1 MHSMLVD
8 LAYSE
13 LVNKVMLSLPCYGC
27 DYFEFEDGSCAMH
40 KLLLLRN
47 HANNN
52 SIMPWL

>member
-1 MHSMLVD
+1 MHPMLVD

-13 LVNKVMLSLPCYGC
+13 HINKVMSSLSCYAC

-40 KLLLLRN
+40 KLLLLHN

-52 SIMPWL
+52 SIMSWL